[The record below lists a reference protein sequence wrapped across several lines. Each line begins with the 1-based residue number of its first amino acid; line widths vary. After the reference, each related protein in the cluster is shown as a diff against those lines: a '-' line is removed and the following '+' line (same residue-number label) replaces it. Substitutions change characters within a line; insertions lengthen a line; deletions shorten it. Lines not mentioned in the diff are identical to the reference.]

1 MKYSVTALVL
11 IGAACASLPA
21 LAEEVSAADLTA
33 MRATAGALAGG
44 LVGELKKELNA
55 NGPEA
60 AIAICRDKAPQVAGE
75 ISRKNG
81 WKVSRVSL
89 KVRNPLLGIP
99 DAWEQAALKK
109 LQDRLSTGEKPETL
123 DMAEIVTEPA
133 GRYLRYAKGLPV
145 QTFCLACHGGPDDI
159 TANVKAK
166 LADAYP
172 KDKATGYA
180 VGMIRGA
187 VSIKKPLD

>member
-1 MKYSVTALVL
+1 MKHSVSALFL

-21 LAEEVSAADLTA
+21 LAEEVPASEITA
-33 MRATAGALAGG
+33 LRATAGALAGG

-75 ISRKNG
+75 MSRKNG
-81 WKVSRVSL
+81 WKVTRVSL
-89 KVRNPLLGIP
+89 KVRNPLLGTP
-99 DAWEQAALKK
+99 DAWEQTALKK
-109 LQDRLSTGEKPETL
+109 LQDRFSAGEKPDTL
-123 DMAEIVTEPA
+123 DMAEIVTEPS

-145 QTFCLACHGGPDDI
+145 QKFCLACHGSPDDI
-159 TANVKAK
+159 LPNVKAK
-166 LADAYP
+166 LAEAYP

-180 VGMIRGA
+180 EGMLRGA